1 MRRQERAYQVQWM
14 LTLHSTMTRKLPHK
28 HWKLKYSAL
37 HLLHYHIIHLK
48 HATFPPNREMNEWKM
63 VVSSEWW
70 QSIHTHTSYI
80 PIRCY
85 CHIIFITTYFHP
97 AIVHSHWLSVATPP
111 HIFDSLPCSTCIRR
125 IKNSSREKLNLWL
138 GGCQCLWLH
147 TVWFTLQR
155 HLICI
160 FDMRCFKQIKAD
172 KSWNRFNTHINE

>member
-48 HATFPPNREMNEWKM
+48 HATFPTNREMNEWKM

-97 AIVHSHWLSVATPP
+97 AIVHSYWLSVATPHTFLTHFHVRHASDELKIP
-111 HIFDSLPCSTCIRR
+111 AERNWIYDWGDVNVCGSIQYGLLYKGISFAYLTCDAL
-125 IKNSSREKLNLWL
+125 SR
-138 GGCQCLWLH
+138 
-147 TVWFTLQR
+147 
-155 HLICI
+155 
-160 FDMRCFKQIKAD
+160 
-172 KSWNRFNTHINE
+172 